1 MSAHVL
7 LIEDEA
13 GLVTTISDL
22 LRAKGFTVDSAS
34 DGLTG
39 LAKAERGRFD
49 LIILDVMLPRMSGLD
64 VCRALRAQ
72 GNDVPVLMLTAKTR
86 LADRVAGLQ
95 LGADDYLTK
104 PFETPE
110 LLARI
115 DALLRRLQ
123 KGSFAP
129 VLSFQFDSIE
139 INFAT
144 GEVRKDRVPVT
155 LAAKEIELLRYLI
168 DHRGKVV
175 SRDELLE
182 GVWEYQPGVSSRT
195 VDVHVAWLRQK
206 LEDEPQAPRHIHTVR
221 GVGYRFSV

>member
-1 MSAHVL
+1 MSAQVL

-34 DGLTG
+34 DGLAG
-39 LAKAERGRFD
+39 LEKAVHGRFD
-49 LIILDVMLPRMSGLD
+49 LIVLDVMLPRMSGLD
-64 VCRALRAQ
+64 VCQALRAQ

-95 LGADDYLTK
+95 LGADDYLIK

-129 VLSFQFDSIE
+129 VLSFQFDSVE

>member
-22 LRAKGFTVDSAS
+22 LRAKGFTIDSAG

-39 LAKAERGRFD
+39 LAKAKRGRFD
-49 LIILDVMLPRMSGLD
+49 LIILDVMLPRMSGLEI
-64 VCRALRAQ
+64 CRALRAH
-72 GNDVPVLMLTAKTR
+72 GNDVRVLMLTARTR

-115 DALLRRLQ
+115 DALVRRSQ

-129 VLSFQFDSIE
+129 VLSFQFDSVE

-144 GEVRKDRVPVT
+144 GEVCKDRVPVT
-155 LAAKEIELLRYLI
+155 LTAKEIELLRYLI